1 MKNNI
6 LFFIII
12 IISLVLT
19 AKASSLS
26 FGFSNPSFSGVGWST
41 HVLSIAQ
48 LEFNRQKEIDADAKS
63 AIAEAEREE
72 RNSVM
77 NKFITNVESRI
88 YATLSKQL
96 VENMF
101 GICSAEEIDA
111 QTCTVTTSGTATY
124 MGATLVWV
132 RDDVENTITL
142 TITQSDGTETQIIVP
157 IKGFGF

>member
-1 MKNNI
+1 MK
-6 LFFIII
+6 
-12 IISLVLT
+12 LVITLLLITLT
-19 AKASSLS
+19 TICQASSLG
-26 FGFSNPSFSGVGWST
+26 FGFNNPSFSGQGWST

-48 LEFNRQKEIDADAKS
+48 LEHNRQSEIDADERS
-63 AIAEAEREE
+63 AIAEAERDE

-101 GICSAEEIDA
+101 GICSVEEVEAD
-111 QTCTVTTSGTATY
+111 TCTVTTSGTATY
-124 MGATLVWV
+124 MGATLVWS
-132 RDDVENTITL
+132 RDDVNNTITL
-142 TITQSDGTETQIIVP
+142 TITQPDGTSTEIVVP